1 MVPRIFSG
9 VLEILLEVSEIFS
22 GASEILLGFLRE
34 GRGQIMKDLIK
45 QWLRLAERYRL
56 KAKNEEG
63 FVYERLQASADA
75 LEMCAQQLEE
85 KLDNS

>member
-1 MVPRIFSG
+1 M
-9 VLEILLEVSEIFS
+9 
-22 GASEILLGFLRE
+22 
-34 GRGQIMKDLIK
+34 MKDLIK
-45 QWLRLAERYRL
+45 QWLRLTERYRL